1 VFLALDLLNNLE
13 EISMFV
19 LRNLS
24 SQGKELIFFDGK
36 EYCHHWL
43 EAKAS
48 VRIPESFITPTVKT
62 LARRKLISIKKA

>member
-1 VFLALDLLNNLE
+1 ML
-13 EISMFV
+13 V

-36 EYCHHWL
+36 EYHHHWL
-43 EAKAS
+43 EPKDF
-48 VRIPESFITPTVKT
+48 VRVPKSFITPSVQT